1 MNYFSQL
8 FKTVELKNKETFVL
22 ELLTKDRTIE
32 ESIALFENVKMRF
45 NAEMLLKKEQIKKEA
60 ALIEKHCSVPKREY
74 DAAFDQKI
82 PDVNYEIIN
91 ASGVATSENGTPK
104 YSTNQ

>member
-1 MNYFSQL
+1 MKYFTQL
-8 FKTVELKNKETFVL
+8 FKTLELKNKETFFL

-60 ALIEKHCSVPKREY
+60 ALIEKHCTAPKREY
-74 DAAFDQKI
+74 DPAFDKKI
-82 PDVNYEIIN
+82 PDVDYEIISPN
-91 ASGVATSENGTPK
+91 GVLENQDGTPK
-104 YSTNQ
+104 YSI